1 MELGPD
7 SMGLVFLEGARAQ
20 IHRGTRM
27 WRLRGSTIFRPQIKP
42 GRINPTNSV
51 NFATYSLQLPKKV
64 ISDISG

>member
-27 WRLRGSTIFRPQIKP
+27 WRLKGSTIFRPQIKP
-42 GRINPTNSV
+42 GGTNPINSV
-51 NFATYSLQLPKKV
+51 NFATDSLQLPRQV
-64 ISDISG
+64 IPDILG